1 MNLASLRKEEGLRMF
16 TAWMYFG
23 AFCIAE
29 PAWISLTA
37 MIVTVLIRKG
47 MA

>member
-1 MNLASLRKEEGLRMF
+1 MF

-23 AFCIAE
+23 AFCIEE
-29 PAWISLTA
+29 PALVFLTV
-37 MIVTVLIRKG
+37 MIVTVMIQKR